1 VQRVGSTGRLVAMT
15 ENMNNED
22 LTNAVVAR
30 GQSVSLPSFEK
41 FFSKKSF
48 VQNTK
53 FEARNHHFERI

>member
-1 VQRVGSTGRLVAMT
+1 MT